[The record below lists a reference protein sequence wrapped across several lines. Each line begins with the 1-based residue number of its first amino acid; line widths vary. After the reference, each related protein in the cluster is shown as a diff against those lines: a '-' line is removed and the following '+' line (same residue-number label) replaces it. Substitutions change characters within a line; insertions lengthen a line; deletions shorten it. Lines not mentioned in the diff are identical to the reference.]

1 MYLRSKFTH
10 ILYTMLRIRSLLCAV
25 LLLLSVFAHAQT
37 NISGVIN
44 SYWEVTAMDKCNNN
58 VTLPVTP
65 VGLAVGDHVMLI
77 QMRGVDAEA
86 DNSPA
91 YGSILNLAKS
101 GIYEMFTVQAVDF
114 NVVTFN
120 EVVDRLYQIA
130 GRVQLVRVPEYAD
143 ADVVGEVTGLPW
155 NGTTGGVI
163 AMIVTGTLTLNENID
178 AKNIGFRGAS
188 AVLNT
193 PCLVGGPDG
202 FNGYVTTLA
211 EDKAGKKG
219 EGISENGDNFYARG
233 APANGG
239 GGGNDRQT
247 GGGGGSNF
255 AQGGDGGQLINPP
268 AGLCGGI
275 YPGFGGWALTYSNA
289 ENRIWMGGGGGGGS
303 SNLGASPA
311 AGRGG
316 GIVLVIANTINGNG
330 FAIRSNGETIF
341 TTATD
346 DGAPGGGGAGTVL
359 IDAAIINGP
368 LTVEVAGGD
377 GGNVENTIDG
387 VNCVGPGGGG
397 SGGILW
403 MTAPAIPPGLTLISN
418 GGSSGVTTG
427 EAAVSPC
434 FNSTNNAQ
442 DGADGGFLG
451 NLVLPIPTLLY
462 TELTVDMIPDDA
474 VVCAGNEL
482 YMAVTATGTGSLNY
496 QWNDPETTNTPDVT
510 LIPTEDFTYAVT
522 VTDDL
527 GCQLIGFVEVDVI
540 DSVAVNAYPDTSL
553 VLGNFMTLYTNLD
566 DPYTVVWTPNYNISD
581 VTAFDPLINPYET
594 TTYCVTATHPTGCV
608 STDCVTILVAA
619 EVALPNAFTPN
630 GDGVNDIFRIPPT
643 NNLCEEVQYFQVFTR
658 WGQSVYNYFEDDT
671 ATGWDGTDPLGH
683 EQEIGT
689 YVYIVKMLC
698 DGIVETYSGTVH
710 LLR

>member
-1 MYLRSKFTH
+1 
-10 ILYTMLRIRSLLCAV
+10 MLRIRSLLCAV

-155 NGTTGGVI
+155 NGTTGGVV
-163 AMIVTGTLTLNENID
+163 AMIVTGTLTLNENITGT
-178 AKNIGFRGAS
+178 NIGFRGADV
-188 AVLNT
+188 VLNT

-289 ENRIWMGGGGGGGS
+289 ENRIWMGGGGG
-303 SNLGASPA
+303 
-311 AGRGG
+311 
-316 GIVLVIANTINGNG
+316 
-330 FAIRSNGETIF
+330 
-341 TTATD
+341 
-346 DGAPGGGGAGTVL
+346 
-359 IDAAIINGP
+359 
-368 LTVEVAGGD
+368 
-377 GGNVENTIDG
+377 
-387 VNCVGPGGGG
+387 
-397 SGGILW
+397 
-403 MTAPAIPPGLTLISN
+403 
-418 GGSSGVTTG
+418 
-427 EAAVSPC
+427 
-434 FNSTNNAQ
+434 
-442 DGADGGFLG
+442 
-451 NLVLPIPTLLY
+451 
-462 TELTVDMIPDDA
+462 
-474 VVCAGNEL
+474 CA
-482 YMAVTATGTGSLNY
+482 
-496 QWNDPETTNTPDVT
+496 
-510 LIPTEDFTYAVT
+510 
-522 VTDDL
+522 
-527 GCQLIGFVEVDVI
+527 
-540 DSVAVNAYPDTSL
+540 
-553 VLGNFMTLYTNLD
+553 
-566 DPYTVVWTPNYNISD
+566 
-581 VTAFDPLINPYET
+581 
-594 TTYCVTATHPTGCV
+594 
-608 STDCVTILVAA
+608 
-619 EVALPNAFTPN
+619 
-630 GDGVNDIFRIPPT
+630 
-643 NNLCEEVQYFQVFTR
+643 
-658 WGQSVYNYFEDDT
+658 
-671 ATGWDGTDPLGH
+671 
-683 EQEIGT
+683 
-689 YVYIVKMLC
+689 
-698 DGIVETYSGTVH
+698 
-710 LLR
+710 

>member
-1 MYLRSKFTH
+1 
-10 ILYTMLRIRSLLCAV
+10 MLRIRLMLCAV
-25 LLLLSVFAHAQT
+25 LLLLGVLTHAQT

-44 SYWEVTAMDKCNNN
+44 SYWEVTGIDKCNNN

-65 VGLAVGDHVMLI
+65 IGLAAGDHVILI

-91 YGSILNLAKS
+91 YGSIINLSKS
-101 GIYEMFTVQAVDF
+101 GNYEMFTVQSVVF

-120 EVVDRLYQIA
+120 EVVGRLYQLA
-130 GRVQLVRVPEYAD
+130 GRVQLVRVPEYSD
-143 ADVVGEVTGLPW
+143 AKVVGEVTGQPW
-155 NGTTGGVI
+155 NGITGGVI
-163 AMIVTGTLTLNENID
+163 AMIVNGTLTLNENID
-178 AKNIGFRGAS
+178 AKTIGFRGAD
-188 AVLNT
+188 VTINT

-255 AQGGDGGQLINPP
+255 APGGDGGQLINAP

-275 YPGFGGWALTYSNA
+275 YPGFGGWPLVYSNA

-303 SNLGASPA
+303 SNLGSSPV

-316 GIVLVIANTINGNG
+316 GIILIKANTIEGNG

-341 TTATD
+341 SIAND
-346 DGAPGGGGAGTVL
+346 DGAPGGGGGGTVL
-359 IDAAIINGP
+359 LDVGTIASA
-368 LTVEVAGGD
+368 LTVEVMGGD
-377 GGNVENTIDG
+377 GGNVDNSLDG
-387 VNCVGPGGGG
+387 VNCAGPGGGG
-397 SGGILW
+397 SGGLLW
-403 MTAPAIPPGLTLISN
+403 MSSGALPAGITLIAD
-418 GGSSGVTTG
+418 GGSSGVTVG
-427 EAAVSPC
+427 EVAASPC
-434 FNSTNNAQ
+434 FNSTNFAQ
-442 DGADGGFLG
+442 DGADGGFLN
-451 NLVLPIPTLLY
+451 NLVIPAPTELY
-462 TELTVDMIPDDA
+462 IELTVDMIPDDA

-482 YMAVTATGTGSLNY
+482 FMSVVATGTGTLNY
-496 QWNDPETTNTPDVT
+496 QWNDPATTNTPD
-510 LIPTEDFTYAVT
+510 LIIVPPYDFTYAVT

-540 DSVAVNAYPDTSL
+540 DSVAITAYPDTTL
-553 VLGNFMTLYTNLD
+553 VMGNFMTLYTNLD
-566 DPYTVVWTPNYNISD
+566 DPYTILWSPDYNISD
-581 VTAFDPLINPYET
+581 ITDPNPLINPYET
-594 TTYCVTATHPTGCV
+594 TTYCVSATHPTGCV
-608 STDCVTILVAA
+608 STDCVTIIVAA

-630 GDGVNDIFRIPPT
+630 GDGVNDIFRVPPT
-643 NNLCEEVQYFQVFTR
+643 ANLCEEVQYFKVFTR
-658 WGQSVYNYFEDDT
+658 WGEPIYDYFKDLDKG
-671 ATGWDGTDPLGH
+671 GWDGNDYYGRS
-683 EQEIGT
+683 QEIGT
-689 YVYIVKMLC
+689 YIYVVKMLC
-698 DGIVETYSGTVH
+698 DGISETYSGTVH